1 MQTLKS
7 RLQRWEQ
14 LSRYYVNKWHY
25 DGSKFVERVWYGE
38 GTQGANRAQVP
49 FMITR
54 HMRQQLEA
62 TGFPSDE
69 ISRMLPKA
77 AHQVI
82 TDKVTYARYVQQKQ
96 EQKEIE
102 SLAEAAKD
110 ALAKEEQVTS
120 VSEVTIEVDSTTASV
135 TIVATETQTDS
146 YLSNDAGSQKPQE
159 TAATSVA
166 VVAQQEPAKQ

>member
-25 DGSKFVERVWYGE
+25 DGSKFVERVWYG
-38 GTQGANRAQVP
+38 QGSQGRVAQVP

-54 HMRQQLEA
+54 QMRQQLEA
-62 TGFPSDE
+62 AGFPGDE

-77 AHQVI
+77 AHQII

-96 EQKEIE
+96 ELEE
-102 SLAEAAKD
+102 VEALAEAARE
-110 ALAKEEQVTS
+110 ALAKEEQAAVAAAST
-120 VSEVTIEVDSTTASV
+120 TDADSTTTSIA
-135 TIVATETQTDS
+135 IVAAEAQTDA
-146 YLSNDAGSQKPQE
+146 YLAEDAASAQE
-159 TAATSVA
+159 VAVTTSVA
-166 VVAQQEPAKQ
+166 VVAQQEPAKP

>member
-25 DGSKFVERVWYGE
+25 DGSKFVERVWYG
-38 GTQGANRAQVP
+38 QGSQSRVAQVP

-54 HMRQQLEA
+54 QMRQQLEA
-62 TGFPSDE
+62 AGFPSDE

-96 EQKEIE
+96 ELKEVE
-102 SLAEAAKD
+102 ALAEAAKE
-110 ALAKEEQVTS
+110 ALAKEEQAAVATES
-120 VSEVTIEVDSTTASV
+120 TTGVDSTTTSV
-135 TIVATETQTDS
+135 AIVAAEAQTNE
-146 YLSNDAGSQKPQE
+146 YLVGYSADAKKV
-159 TAATSVA
+159 TVATSVA
-166 VVAQQEPAKQ
+166 VVAQQGSPKP